1 MRDET
6 SARTLDRARGIV
18 NATSRLREPRSTV
31 RMSRPRGG
39 SPRRSRAARPA
50 ALNTPSLRRMGPRQR
65 SFAAVVLVTLAAA
78 VSARADVQAEA
89 GPSRVSE
96 LESEAKALAPLVRTP
111 LAREFLSAVPRLP
124 RIPPRT
130 VYRDSARTRAWT
142 AREAEQLADS
152 MRARLVPRTL
162 DEKFYY
168 DTRYGSPLA
177 YARALEVLGQNGVKG
192 VRGMRVADF
201 GCGMLGQLRL
211 LAENGATT
219 IGIDVDPLLA
229 ALYSEPG
236 DQGAVGPG
244 SVTLATGQWP
254 ATEEMR
260 HTVGEQLDLFISKN
274 TLKNGYLHP
283 ARPVDPRLLVHLG
296 VSDSEFV
303 AALARSVKKG
313 GRVLIY
319 NLCPAPAPPDK
330 PYIPWAD
337 GRCPFPR
344 EMWTGAGFRVLE
356 FDRDDSPAARAMGHA
371 LGWDQGENGM
381 KLDTDLFATWSLFQ
395 RK

>member
-1 MRDET
+1 M
-6 SARTLDRARGIV
+6 
-18 NATSRLREPRSTV
+18 PRPPNVLIAIIAFAASL
-31 RMSRPRGG
+31 PALA
-39 SPRRSRAARPA
+39 PAARSAAPA
-50 ALNTPSLRRMGPRQR
+50 GDTPSRVAQL
-65 SFAAVVLVTLAAA
+65 
-78 VSARADVQAEA
+78 QAEA
-89 GPSRVSE
+89 
-96 LESEAKALAPLVRTP
+96 KTLAPLFKTP
-111 LAREFLSAVPRLP
+111 LVRDFLAAVPKLP
-124 RIPPRT
+124 GVEPRT
-130 VYRDSARTRAWT
+130 VYRDSARTHAWT
-142 AREAEQLADS
+142 ARQAEQLPDS
-152 MRARLVPRTL
+152 VRAKLVSRTL
-162 DEKFYY
+162 DEQFYY

-177 YARALEVLGQNGVKG
+177 YARALEVLGQNGVKS

-260 HTVGEQLDLFISKN
+260 RTVGEQLDLFISKN

-344 EMWTGAGFRVLE
+344 ETWTGAGFRVLE

>member
-1 MRDET
+1 MPRPL
-6 SARTLDRARGIV
+6 RIVPLVLLTLC
-18 NATSRLREPRSTV
+18 AT
-31 RMSRPRGG
+31 
-39 SPRRSRAARPA
+39 
-50 ALNTPSLRRMGPRQR
+50 ALAQE
-65 SFAAVVLVTLAAA
+65 AVKPT
-78 VSARADVQAEA
+78 
-89 GPSRVSE
+89 PSRVAE
-96 LESEAKALAPLVRTP
+96 LQAEAKALSPLCKTP
-111 LAREFLSAVPRLP
+111 LARDFLAAVPKLP
-124 RIPPRT
+124 SVQPRT
-130 VYRDSARTRAWT
+130 VYRDSARTRAWS
-142 AREAEQLADS
+142 AREAVLLPDS
-152 MRARLVPRTL
+152 VRSRLVPRVL
-162 DEKFYY
+162 DETFYY

-177 YARALEVLGQNGVKG
+177 YARALEVLGENGVKSVNG
-192 VRGMRVADF
+192 LRVADF

-211 LAENGATT
+211 LAENGATA
-219 IGIDVDPLLA
+219 IGIDVDPLLP

-254 ATEEMR
+254 ASGEMKR
-260 HTVGEQLDLFISKN
+260 AVGDQIDLFISKN

-283 ARPVDPRLLVHLG
+283 AQAVDPRMLVHLG

-303 AALARSVKKG
+303 AALARSVRKG

-319 NLCPAPAPPDK
+319 NLCPAPAAPGK

-344 EMWTGAGFRVLE
+344 GMWTAAGFEVLA

-395 RK
+395 RR

>member
-1 MRDET
+1 MAVAPVRAHG
-6 SARTLDRARGIV
+6 ARMPGP
-18 NATSRLREPRSTV
+18 PRN
-31 RMSRPRGG
+31 M
-39 SPRRSRAARPA
+39 
-50 ALNTPSLRRMGPRQR
+50 LNVLI
-65 SFAAVVLVTLAAA
+65 AVFTLAAILPA
-78 VSARADVQAEA
+78 LALPSAARAEEA
-89 GPSRVSE
+89 AKPAPSRVAE
-96 LESEAKALAPLVRTP
+96 LEAEAKALAPLFKTP
-111 LAREFLSAVPRLP
+111 LVRDFLGAVPKLP
-124 RIPPRT
+124 SVQPRT
-130 VYRDSARTRAWT
+130 VYRDSARTHAWSE
-142 AREAEQLADS
+142 REAEQLPDS
-152 MRARLVPRTL
+152 VRSRLVPRVL
-162 DEKFYY
+162 DENFYY

-177 YARALEVLGQNGVKG
+177 YARALEVLGGNGVKS

-219 IGIDVDPLLA
+219 IGIDVDPLLP

-254 ATEEMR
+254 ATAEMR
-260 HTVGEQLDLFISKN
+260 KAVGEDLDLFISKN

-283 ARPVDPRLLVHLG
+283 AEQVDPRMLVHLG

-319 NLCPAPAPPDK
+319 NLCPAPAPPGK

-344 EMWTGAGFRVLE
+344 GMWTAAGFKVLE
-356 FDRDDSPAARAMGHA
+356 FDRDDSPAARAMAHA
-371 LGWDQGENGM
+371 LGWDRGEHGM

-395 RK
+395 RR

>member
-1 MRDET
+1 MR
-6 SARTLDRARGIV
+6 
-18 NATSRLREPRSTV
+18 N
-31 RMSRPRGG
+31 
-39 SPRRSRAARPA
+39 PRRLAVLA
-50 ALNTPSLRRMGPRQR
+50 ALALLGLSGLGASLR
-65 SFAAVVLVTLAAA
+65 ALADAT
-78 VSARADVQAEA
+78 
-89 GPSRVSE
+89 PSRVAQ
-96 LESEAKALAPLVRTP
+96 LEEEAKALAPLFKTP
-111 LAREFLSAVPRLP
+111 LVRDFLAAVPKLP
-124 RIPPRT
+124 GVQPRT
-130 VYRDSARTRAWT
+130 VYRDSARTRAWS

-152 MRARLVPRTL
+152 VRSRLVPRTL

-177 YARALEVLGQNGVKG
+177 YARALEVLGRNGVKG

-211 LAENGATT
+211 LAENGANT
-219 IGIDVDPLLA
+219 IGIDVDPLLP

-254 ATEEMR
+254 ATDAMR
-260 HTVGEQLDLFISKN
+260 RAVGEGLDLFMSKN

-283 ARPVDPRLLVHLG
+283 AEAVDPRMLVHLG

-303 AALARSVKKG
+303 LALARAVKPG

-319 NLCPAPAPPDK
+319 NLCPAPAPPGK

-337 GRCPFPR
+337 GRCPFPP
-344 EMWTGAGFRVLE
+344 EMWTAAGFKVLA

-371 LGWDQGENGM
+371 LGWDQGEGGM
-381 KLDTDLFATWSLFQ
+381 KLETDLFATWSLFQ